1 MAQGCCIVS
10 IFTSTSKPILLPVVC
25 AVVLALFISPSVR
38 ANSLVVGQA
47 APPIALTTLS
57 GQKIDTRNLRGKVVI
72 VTFWATWCGP
82 CREEL
87 PVLSRYVD
95 GNTKK
100 GLVVLGFSLDSA
112 DQLDEVQAV
121 ARTLSFPVGLLG
133 DAHVPGYGRIWHLPV
148 SFIIDREGRLVDNGW
163 KDESPAWTSERLEKL
178 VTPLLN
184 RSR

>member
-1 MAQGCCIVS
+1 VS
-10 IFTSTSKPILLPVVC
+10 IIIAISKSFCISVVC
-25 AVVLALFISPSVR
+25 ALALVLTLSPSAR
-38 ANSLVVGQA
+38 ATSLVIGQA
-47 APPIALTTLS
+47 APPIALTTLN
-57 GQKIDTRNLRGKVVI
+57 GQKIDTRNLCGKVII

-87 PVLSRYVD
+87 PVLSRYVER
-95 GNTKK
+95 NTQK

-121 ARTLSFPVGLLG
+121 TRTLNFPVGLLG
-133 DAHVPGYGRIWHLPV
+133 NAHVPGYGRIWHLPV
-148 SFIIDREGRLVDNGW
+148 SSIIDRNGRLADNGW